1 MSKPARR
8 VWFAVAGLDDNN
20 WCIIPGALLAERGVL
35 LLREPAWAN
44 RGELVE
50 RLRSGRY
57 DKPFVMDDG
66 ETRRLHFSLAFT
78 QSEMSLGQPDALTLR
93 YARKMMAFLL
103 FAPRPRHIVI
113 VGLGGGSLT
122 KFCSRQLPRARVT
135 TVEVDPEVIA
145 LSRLFDVPRRSARV
159 HTLNVDARDYF
170 SDPATLADVVLMDGC
185 DGQGTAPELCSES
198 FYRNVRA
205 RLGAQGMLVVNV
217 TGARAG
223 DHLQLLSEVFEERLL
238 VVTLRD
244 CANRLVF
251 AFNGA
256 QKLDWAA
263 VARQADR
270 LTRRHG
276 LEFQEFAEL
285 LQRSYAK
292 RIRPRFW

>member
-1 MSKPARR
+1 VTEP
-8 VWFAVAGLDDNN
+8 DDGN
-20 WCIIPGALLAERGVL
+20 WCIIPGAMLAEPGVL

-44 RGELVE
+44 RGELIE

-103 FAPRPRHIVI
+103 FVPRPRHVVI

-122 KFCSRQLPRARVT
+122 KFCYRQLPRARIT

-145 LSRLFDVPRRSARV
+145 LSRLFDVPRRSTRV
-159 HTLNVDARDYF
+159 RTLHADARDYF
-170 SDPATLADVVLMDGC
+170 SDPAALADVVLMDGC
-185 DGQGTAPELCSES
+185 NGEGTAPELCSET

-205 RLGAQGMLVVNV
+205 RLEEQGMLVVNV
-217 TGARAG
+217 TGVRAG

-251 AFNGA
+251 AFNDGR
-256 QKLDWAA
+256 KPDWAA
-263 VARQADR
+263 VARRADW

-276 LEFQEFAEL
+276 LEFREFAEL
-285 LQRSYAK
+285 LRRSYAK
-292 RIRPRFW
+292 RTRRRFW